1 MTSSVNKSLLP
12 SARVRFHEEQAR
24 DRRQTNVLTWAK
36 TTFNGVTGENGE
48 VVDACSPEQRALRF
62 LEEAIEL
69 CQATLDEAGVKDEDI
84 VRFGVQ
90 AHNLIT
96 RIFSLPPGTVF
107 QETGGVM
114 VTLLGLAEVMGV
126 SVAKAEEAEFTRV
139 LSKPDDH
146 FRARQKAKLDAG
158 F

>member
-1 MTSSVNKSLLP
+1 MTTEVNKSLRP
-12 SARVRFHEEQAR
+12 IAKVRFHEEVSR
-24 DRRQTNVLTWAK
+24 DRRQTGVLKWAS
-36 TTFNGVTGENGE
+36 TTFAGVANDNGD
-48 VVDACSPEQRALRF
+48 VVDACSPQQRALRF
-62 LEEAIEL
+62 LEEAVEL
-69 CQATLDEAGVKDEDI
+69 CQAVLDESGAPDAEI
-84 VRFGVQ
+84 VHFGVQ

-114 VTLLGLAEVMGV
+114 VTLLAMSEVMGV
-126 SVAKAEEAEFTRV
+126 SVAKAEEAEFLRV
-139 LSKPDDH
+139 LSKSDDH

>member
-1 MTSSVNKSLLP
+1 MTSAVNKSLLP
-12 SARVRFHEEQAR
+12 VAKVRFHEEQSR
-24 DRRQTNVLTWAK
+24 DRRQTAVLKWASN
-36 TTFNGVTGENGE
+36 TFGGVANDAGE

-69 CQATLDEAGVKDEDI
+69 CQAVLDESGAKHEEI
-84 VRFGVQ
+84 VHFGVQ
-90 AHNLIT
+90 AHNLVT

-114 VTLLGLAEVMGV
+114 VTLLAMAEVMGI
-126 SVAKAEEAEFTRV
+126 SVAKAEEAEFQRV
-139 LSKPDDH
+139 LSKPDDW
-146 FRARQKAKLDAG
+146 FRARQRDKLNAG

>member
-1 MTSSVNKSLLP
+1 MTTAINKSLRP
-12 SARVRFHEEQAR
+12 IAKVRFHEEVAR
-24 DRRQTNVLTWAK
+24 DRRQTAVLKWAS
-36 TTFNGVTGENGE
+36 TTFAGVANDNGE
-48 VVDACSPEQRALRF
+48 VVDACSPQQRALRF
-62 LEEAIEL
+62 LEEAVEL
-69 CQATLDEAGVKDEDI
+69 CQAVLEESGAKHDEI

-96 RIFSLPPGTVF
+96 RIFAMPPGKVF

-114 VTLLGLAEVMGV
+114 VTLLAMAEVMGV